1 MYLHS
6 LLNDILA
13 NTRCMYV
20 CMYVCMYACIWI
32 DDKQI
37 INTCYTYIAHQY
49 LARGSKVTV
58 VARSQSKLDA
68 VKAALQST
76 DLQTYSVDVGESQ
89 EAVVAAFQKIVEA
102 FGEVDVLVNCAGTS
116 ISGRIMRSI

>member
-1 MYLHS
+1 
-6 LLNDILA
+6 
-13 NTRCMYV
+13 
-20 CMYVCMYACIWI
+20 
-32 DDKQI
+32 
-37 INTCYTYIAHQY
+37 
-49 LARGSKVTV
+49 
-58 VARSQSKLDA
+58 
-68 VKAALQST
+68 LQST